1 MLKGLP
7 SAYDK
12 DLQEDKEPLFDAVET
27 LSLALPVTRGALS
40 SLAIRPDRMA
50 ASLADELLATDLA
63 DALVRQGM
71 PFRESH
77 HVVGRV
83 VRRAEELGCALRE
96 LRAAELS
103 AIVSAID
110 ARLIATQEVWDF
122 ERSVEQRAAAGGTA
136 RASVVEQIR
145 TLRSGR

>member
-1 MLKGLP
+1 
-7 SAYDK
+7 
-12 DLQEDKEPLFDAVET
+12 
-27 LSLALPVTRGALS
+27 
-40 SLAIRPDRMA
+40 MA
-50 ASLADELLATDLA
+50 ASLGDELLATDLA

-103 AIVSAID
+103 AID

-145 TLRSGR
+145 TLRGGR